1 MHKLLSITV
10 LVIILTSC
18 SVQEDK
24 TPAAESTEAYEFGQL
39 MIQDSINK
47 MDTAAESLDLLLN
60 GSPLDNSVSLL
71 INNNSKCNIIVR
83 FVGDTTYN
91 VPVRRKFRNFVV
103 LEKGNYTVTSNLCST
118 RYAVRKTLMD
128 SSTLTLSEAE

>member
-1 MHKLLSITV
+1 MNKLYSIV
-10 LVIILTSC
+10 ALALVVASC
-18 SVQEDK
+18 AVQEDK
-24 TPAAESTEAYEFGQL
+24 TPIAERAEAYEFGQL

-47 MDTAAESLDLLLN
+47 LDTAAESLDLLLN
-60 GSPLDNSVSLL
+60 GSPLDNHVSLL

-83 FVGDTTYN
+83 FAGDTTYN

-128 SSTLTLSEAE
+128 SSTLTLSESE

>member
-1 MHKLLSITV
+1 MNKLYSIAAV
-10 LVIILTSC
+10 ALVVASC
-18 SVQEDK
+18 AVQEDK
-24 TPAAESTEAYEFGQL
+24 TPIAERSEAYEFGQL

-60 GSPLDNSVSLL
+60 GSPLDNHVSLL

-83 FVGDTTYN
+83 FAGDTTYN

-128 SSTLTLSEAE
+128 SSTLTLSESE